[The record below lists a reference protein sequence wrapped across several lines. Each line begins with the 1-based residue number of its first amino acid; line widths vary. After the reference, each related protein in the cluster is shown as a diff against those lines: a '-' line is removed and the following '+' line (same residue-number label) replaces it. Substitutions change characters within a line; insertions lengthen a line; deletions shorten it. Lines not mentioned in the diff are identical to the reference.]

1 MSERFKELILTIPEH
16 VYQRIKSLASENK
29 KTIHEM
35 TVEMLINHLKQEEAT
50 REYKEQIVDYLEG
63 QGGEKI
69 RVSESKEKKK
79 LFRRL
84 KKLLN

>member
-16 VYQRIKSLASENK
+16 VYQRIENLASKNK
-29 KTIHEM
+29 KTIYEM
-35 TVEMLINHLKQEEAT
+35 TVEMLIDHLKQEEAA

>member
-1 MSERFKELILTIPEH
+1 
-16 VYQRIKSLASENK
+16 
-29 KTIHEM
+29 M

-50 REYKEQIVDYLEG
+50 REYKEQIVDYLED